1 MELQSWWF
9 RDPGDPKSA
18 TVSLELGE
26 KASHS
31 SKLLGDDES
40 VSICF
45 EPYHPTVDKKTGEK
59 SRDVTSLAAI
69 MCEENDAVVH
79 IGDHLARITLD
90 SELDVPFITSWS
102 SGAPSKQI
110 YLKVT
115 DTTKPTKSS
124 HGQHACGVYS
134 SSSSVVNIIAVRT
147 LRTIGESSFVS
158 QDDKL
163 CIRIWSDQVE
173 SKILQGVDRSNFASY
188 IADYK
193 SKTRLK
199 ADALGD
205 IQVSAEGDEKVRQ
218 HVDFDFSASAAASV
232 CKVLGLLETT
242 NFKSLKLRNENRHP
256 ELLAIMSN
264 PVDDRYD
271 EQWTAIPALIMTV
284 ISDPMG
290 IADMVFCTTTIAAS
304 KEATISRKRSKLSAA
319 FQLPE
324 PPPLLWPSIPRVLSA
339 YI

>member
-1 MELQSWWF
+1 MRFTPTGFTVHFFPWTPEGSRMRGIKGAPAKDAFSKLWRGPANISKEFTTLASKFFCTQGAFIFRHGFSAFFDGLLTSLFIENLRNMELQSWWF

-45 EPYHPTVDKKTGEK
+45 EPYHPTVNEKTGEK

-115 DTTKPTKSS
+115 DTTKPTK
-124 HGQHACGVYS
+124 
-134 SSSSVVNIIAVRT
+134 VR
-147 LRTIGESSFVS
+147 L
-158 QDDKL
+158 
-163 CIRIWSDQVE
+163 
-173 SKILQGVDRSNFASY
+173 N
-188 IADYK
+188 
-193 SKTRLK
+193 
-199 ADALGD
+199 AL
-205 IQVSAEGDEKVRQ
+205 
-218 HVDFDFSASAAASV
+218 
-232 CKVLGLLETT
+232 
-242 NFKSLKLRNENRHP
+242 KSLHPRAGVASHKQIKDGYEIGNEVIYTDIPLPPVVSSRLQANLRS
-256 ELLAIMSN
+256 LL
-264 PVDDRYD
+264 VDLIL
-271 EQWTAIPALIMTV
+271 EQLTHKGFL
-284 ISDPMG
+284 DG
-290 IADMVFCTTTIAAS
+290 
-304 KEATISRKRSKLSAA
+304 LSA
-319 FQLPE
+319 PR
-324 PPPLLWPSIPRVLSA
+324 PLYP
-339 YI
+339 